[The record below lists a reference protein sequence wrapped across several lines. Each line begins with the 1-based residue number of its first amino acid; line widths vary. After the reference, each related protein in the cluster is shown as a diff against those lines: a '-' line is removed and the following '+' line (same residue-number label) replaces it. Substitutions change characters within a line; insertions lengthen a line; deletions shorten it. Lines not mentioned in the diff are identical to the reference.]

1 MDKADGGAEAVVMA
15 RVELD
20 TAEFREFFE
29 KCAAAGT
36 SDFKAEMALYLEG
49 LGNEFLR
56 IVEEEI
62 IARKVMRTRNL
73 LKSFHK
79 GGNDNVFE
87 MNEGNLTLEV
97 GTNVTYAAYVN
108 DGHWT
113 CAKGEEKRF
122 VPGYWKDDEFIYDP
136 SASEGMVLKQKW
148 VEGKHYWE
156 ASLKIMEKVLPNYL
170 DEKLQQWLD
179 NYFGG

>member
-1 MDKADGGAEAVVMA
+1 MA

-20 TAEFREFFE
+20 TAEIREFFE

-36 SDFKAEMALYLEG
+36 SDFKAEMVLYLEG

-97 GTNVTYAAYVN
+97 GTNVTYATYVN

-136 SASEGMVLKQKW
+136 NASEGMVLKQKW